1 MPAPRTGA
9 RPHRRRR
16 RPELLIGLLVI
27 ALGCT
32 FLVLDRVPSGSGGA
46 PADRP
51 SREPQRAAEEAAG
64 DTGEKDAE
72 EEEQPP
78 LLRSVVGAVD
88 SADGELDVVPGG
100 SDPVGDG
107 RVKRYT
113 VAVEKGL
120 PGEAEDFAAAVETVL
135 DDERGWASEG
145 LSFERVDDGPVDFR
159 VVLAA
164 PATVDA
170 LCAPLRT
177 NGYTSCTTGDRA
189 VINQNRWVDAVDE
202 FGDDLETY
210 RIYVLNHE
218 IGHALGHGHV
228 SCPGEGEPAPVM
240 QQQTLGL
247 NGCEPNGWVEP

>member
-1 MPAPRTGA
+1 MPDPRTGSS
-9 RPHRRRR
+9 PRRRR

-27 ALGCT
+27 ALGCA
-32 FLVLDRVPSGSGGA
+32 FLVLDRLPSGSDEAQA
-46 PADRP
+46 PPDPP
-51 SREPQRAAEEAAG
+51 SREPQQAAEE
-64 DTGEKDAE
+64 TGEDAGKDE
-72 EEEQPP
+72 EEEAPP

-88 SADGELDVVPGG
+88 SADGELTVVPGG

-107 RVKRYT
+107 TVKRYT
-113 VAVEKGL
+113 VAVEDGL

-135 DDERGWASEG
+135 DDERGWAAEG
-145 LSFERVDDGPVDFR
+145 MSFERVDDGPMDFQ

-177 NGYTSCTTGDRA
+177 NGYTSCTTGNRA
-189 VINQNRWVDAVDE
+189 VINQNRWVDAVEE

-228 SCPGEGEPAPVM
+228 SCPGAGEPAPVM

-247 NGCEPNGWVEP
+247 NGCEPNGWVDP